1 MSKIK
6 LTEQAR
12 AARNAYQ
19 GKWRKANAQK
29 VREYQASYLKK
40 WRQANP
46 QKIREYQASY
56 WERVAQRKKE
66 KETVTRVS
74 VSNNVTTAKSS
85 VTSQITVTKQKVCQ
99 ECGKM
104 FSAKR
109 STARFC
115 STACRVNFNRKIKL
129 S

>member
-1 MSKIK
+1 MSKVK
-6 LTEQAR
+6 LTERAR

-19 GKWRKANAQK
+19 RKWRKANAQK

-66 KETVTRVS
+66 KETVTQVS
-74 VSNNVTTAKSS
+74 ITNS
-85 VTSQITVTKQKVCQ
+85 VTNSVTKQKVCQ

-115 STACRVNFNRKIKL
+115 STACRVNFNRNK
-129 S
+129 

>member
-1 MSKIK
+1 MSKVK

-19 GKWRKANAQK
+19 GKWRKANA
-29 VREYQASYLKK
+29 
-40 WRQANP
+40 

-66 KETVTRVS
+66 KETVTQVS
-74 VSNNVTTAKSS
+74 VSNNVTTAKNS

-99 ECGKM
+99 ECGQM

-115 STACRVNFNRKIKL
+115 STACRVNFNRNK
-129 S
+129 

>member
-1 MSKIK
+1 MSKVK
-6 LTEQAR
+6 LTERAR

-19 GKWRKANAQK
+19 RKWRKANAQK

-66 KETVTRVS
+66 KETVTQVS
-74 VSNNVTTAKSS
+74 ITNS
-85 VTSQITVTKQKVCQ
+85 VTNSVTKQKACQ
-99 ECGKM
+99 KCGKM